1 MLRQVPL
8 EWHVFMVGLR
18 SLLSHREGFHGR
30 QSKNFCVHAK
40 KIVGLYPNL
49 SNSEDHL
56 HLHGW
61 TRAVWSAYVWTC
73 SNGLIYGN
81 SDLLV
86 ALQSTFLKVDC
97 QLYILFNSRPIL
109 RNGWL
114 SYSIR
119 ICHTWSRLN
128 KIPASRSSYHKN
140 VSPES
145 VMLIIFKTIA
155 SRGGW
160 AEGKKEFFWMK
171 TLDI

>member
-1 MLRQVPL
+1 MKQLSVGTTADFIWKIRVHDMLSQVPL

-18 SLLSHREGFHGR
+18 SLLSHREGFHRR

-61 TRAVWSAYVWTC
+61 TRAVWSAYVWTR

-86 ALQSTFLKVDC
+86 AVQSTFLKVDC
-97 QLYILFNSRPIL
+97 QLYILLVGPYWGMGDFHIL
-109 RNGWL
+109 LESATPGVGWIKYL
-114 SYSIR
+114 PRVPVTTRMFLPNQS
-119 ICHTWSRLN
+119 C
-128 KIPASRSSYHKN
+128 
-140 VSPES
+140 
-145 VMLIIFKTIA
+145 
-155 SRGGW
+155 
-160 AEGKKEFFWMK
+160 
-171 TLDI
+171 